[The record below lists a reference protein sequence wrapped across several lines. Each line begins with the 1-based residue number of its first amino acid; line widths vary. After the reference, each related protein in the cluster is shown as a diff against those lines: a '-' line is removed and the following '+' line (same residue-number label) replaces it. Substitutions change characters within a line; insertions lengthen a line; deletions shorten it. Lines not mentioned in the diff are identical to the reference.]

1 MKIIFGTSGTSES
14 LIDGPYAWMRLTV
27 SITLATLGSIGFW
40 GVVVILPELQ
50 SEFSLSRADAT
61 IPYTLTM
68 VGFAVGNVLFGR
80 YVDRWGIVKPIIIA
94 GIGMAL
100 GHVGTAMSS
109 DIWTFALIQGF
120 FIGIGTAASFGP
132 LIADISH
139 WFRERRGVAVAICAC
154 GNYIGGV
161 IWPLLI
167 TYLLSEYS
175 WRTVY
180 LIIALILVSTKIPLV
195 LLLRRDPPKEDP
207 EKTQKLLSDA
217 GRRLF
222 VNKTIT
228 LSPTAL
234 IVLLSVAGISCCV
247 AMSMPQV
254 HIVAYC
260 SDLGYG
266 SARGAEM
273 LALML
278 AGGALT
284 RVVSGFV
291 ADYIG
296 GVRTLLIGSILQAV
310 ALVFYLP
317 FDGLAS
323 LYVISLMFGI
333 AQGGIVP
340 SYAIIVR
347 EYMKA
352 RIAAERVGFL
362 IMMTIVG
369 MGFGGWFSGWIYD
382 YTGSY
387 MAAFAHGIAWNILN
401 VAIMILILTKT
412 RLPLR
417 A

>member
-1 MKIIFGTSGTSES
+1 LKIVFGTSGTSES

-40 GVVVILPELQ
+40 GVVVILPEVQ
-50 SEFSLSRADAT
+50 SEFSLSRADAS

-68 VGFAVGNVLFGR
+68 AGFAAGNVLFGR

-94 GIGMAL
+94 AIAMAL
-100 GHVGTAMSS
+100 GHVGAAMSS
-109 DIWTFALIQGF
+109 NIWSFALIQGF

-175 WRTVY
+175 WRSVY
-180 LIIALILVSTKIPLV
+180 LIIALILLVTKIPLV

-207 EKTQKLLSDA
+207 EKTRKLLSEA
-217 GRRLF
+217 GRRAF
-222 VNKTIT
+222 ANKTIT

-234 IVLLSVAGISCCV
+234 MVLLSIAGIACCV

-266 SARGAEM
+266 AARGAEM

-347 EYMKA
+347 EYMSA

-387 MAAFAHGIAWNILN
+387 MAAFAHGIGWNVLN
-401 VAIMILILTKT
+401 MAIMFLILTKT